1 MGKIFATT
9 SGKGGVGKSTVAVGL
24 AIAFCRLGNRVLLVD
39 MDEGLRCLDLL
50 LGVDDSAVYDLC
62 DALNGNDPIE
72 VAYECK
78 EENLFLIPAPA
89 RRGQINPDSFR
100 EFSRRAESLFDIVIF
115 DFPAGLDFSLYTCLP
130 AKTLF
135 LTVAVPDPVSVRD
148 SAAVSNRLYESDIKS
163 RLIINRFLP
172 KKMFGRKNKNIDGII
187 DTASLR
193 LLGIVPES
201 EELNLLSFKNTISR
215 RDKATKALLRIAERL
230 LGDDVP
236 LPKKI

>member
-1 MGKIFATT
+1 MGEIFAVT

-24 AIAFCRLGNRVLLVD
+24 ATAFCRMNQKVLLVD

-50 LGVDDSAVYDLC
+50 LDIDDSAVYDLC
-62 DALNGNDPIE
+62 DALEGADPDD
-72 VAYECK
+72 VAYECE

-89 RRGQINPDSFR
+89 SIGKIDPEKLKIF
-100 EFSRRAESLFDIVIF
+100 AEKVLKLFDIVIF

-148 SAAVSNRLYESDIKS
+148 AAAVSTRLYECELKS
-163 RLIINRFLP
+163 RLIINRFLA
-172 KKMFGRKNKNIDGII
+172 KKMVGKKTKNIDGII
-187 DTASLR
+187 DTTTLR

-201 EELNLLSFKNTISR
+201 EELGMLSLKHKLSR
-215 RDKATKALLRIAERL
+215 KDNSAKAFLRIAKRL
-230 LGDDVP
+230 SGEDIP